1 VVNLRMTDNTM
12 AKRKKFVDTP
22 LYCLSFLDLPLLITS
37 LVSTNFFR
45 MATVLSVILRIT
57 TSNYLLGI
65 YKLFSYGHCIVCHN
79 TVAIRKKFVDT
90 KEVIRSG
97 KSKNDRQY
105 SGQTKKVC
113 RYQGG
118 N

>member
-1 VVNLRMTDNTM
+1 VVNLRMTDNTV
-12 AKRKKFVDTP
+12 AIRKK
-22 LYCLSFLDLPLLITS
+22 SFLDLPLLITS

-45 MATVLSVILRIT
+45 LATVLSVILRFT
-57 TSNYLLGI
+57 TS
-65 YKLFSYGHCIVCHN
+65 
-79 TVAIRKKFVDT
+79 TRKKFVDT
-90 KEVIRSG
+90 KVVIRSG

-105 SGQTKKVC
+105 SGHTKKVC